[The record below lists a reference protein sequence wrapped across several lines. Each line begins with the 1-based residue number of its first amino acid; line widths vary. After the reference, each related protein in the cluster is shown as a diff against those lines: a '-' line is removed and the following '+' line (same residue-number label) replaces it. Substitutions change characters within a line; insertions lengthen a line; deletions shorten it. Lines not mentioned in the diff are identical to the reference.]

1 VVGSSGSKTAV
12 VVVVVVV
19 GGVVVVEGVVIFGRD
34 DSAFEVPKAAAIAKG
49 DEVGA
54 FAKAPKADVD
64 LDEGAWVGDAKE
76 EDPKEE
82 PERPEN
88 EDVAY
93 RENIR
98 SIGCCCYERVVYF
111 TFCVVVGVV
120 WCAEAHP
127 FVPNPEELPKV
138 YLGLLSF

>member
-1 VVGSSGSKTAV
+1 MGSSGSKTAV

-19 GGVVVVEGVVIFGRD
+19 AVGVVEGVVIFGRD
-34 DSAFEVPKAAAIAKG
+34 ESAFEVPKAAAIAKG

-64 LDEGAWVGDAKE
+64 LDEGVWVGDAKE

-93 RENIR
+93 TENIR
-98 SIGCCCYERVVYF
+98 SIGCCCYERGVSF

-120 WCAEAHP
+120 W
-127 FVPNPEELPKV
+127 
-138 YLGLLSF
+138 